1 MYLPIEGLSADE
13 QDLRWYFNHR
23 PNPSGLVSSYPA
35 MILRLLLDGA
45 DLGQPVVC
53 TYDESGL
60 DDRDRSQ
67 RIERILAAAGAE
79 AEDVLWTCLTSA
91 GARHV
96 QHFGKVA
103 PLIPSSAV
111 TKAVHRQSRSQ
122 DSLED
127 WLADLILET
136 TLSSNARTTVA
147 ALKAAA
153 QATYLRAMKAYRA
166 GKRKT
171 GCTGREEAC
180 HE

>member
-45 DLGQPVVC
+45 DLGQPVVSAF
-53 TYDESGL
+53 DESGL

-67 RIERILAAAGAE
+67 RIERILVAAGDE
-79 AEDVLWTCLTSA
+79 AEGVLWACLTSA

-103 PLIPSSAV
+103 PLVPIDPV
-111 TKAVHRQSRSQ
+111 TEAVHLQSGSP

-127 WLADLILET
+127 WLTDLIVET
-136 TLSSNARTTVA
+136 AFSNRARTTVA
-147 ALKAAA
+147 ALKAASH
-153 QATYLRAMKAYRA
+153 ATYLRALKAYRE

-171 GCTGREEAC
+171 GCTGRAEVGDE
-180 HE
+180 